1 MRLHSSVSRS
11 RGRLVVLKLGVF
23 VGLLIFLMVATIAC
37 DNTEPLLEPASIQE
51 STGTSALT
59 PTPDG
64 TDVSQSPSP
73 HIDPASREAE
83 GYAAHHGVSLEEAQN
98 RSTLQ
103 RLAGELNAVLSDREG
118 RTFAGLWIEHTP
130 QFRVVVQFTR
140 DAQETIARHIQ
151 NVDLAEVLEVRTADV
166 SLAELRE
173 AQSAAMEAI
182 GSANIPI
189 ESGIDIKAGR
199 VKVYVAER
207 DRLDDEIERGRVT
220 LPDNVDLARIHRCGA
235 ALGLEQ
241 GVRAVGRDGP
251 RSIPITGAGGGL
263 WLELVAPMAVL
274 GSGAGAGSAGQHARE
289 DNRGPGRC
297 DSVGWLSSLVDVSG
311 AVGAVRQAMAG
322 LAIEPGR
329 E

>member
-51 STGTSALT
+51 STGTSAPT

-98 RSTLQ
+98 RFTLQ

-130 QFRVVVQFTR
+130 QFRVVLLRLPVEHQARQGRLR
-140 DAQETIARHIQ
+140 DSHAQRPP
-151 NVDLAEVLEVRTADV
+151 
-166 SLAELRE
+166 LR
-173 AQSAAMEAI
+173 
-182 GSANIPI
+182 
-189 ESGIDIKAGR
+189 
-199 VKVYVAER
+199 
-207 DRLDDEIERGRVT
+207 
-220 LPDNVDLARIHRCGA
+220 
-235 ALGLEQ
+235 
-241 GVRAVGRDGP
+241 
-251 RSIPITGAGGGL
+251 GAGGQQDSL
-263 WLELVAPMAVL
+263 
-274 GSGAGAGSAGQHARE
+274 QH
-289 DNRGPGRC
+289 
-297 DSVGWLSSLVDVSG
+297 SH
-311 AVGAVRQAMAG
+311 
-322 LAIEPGR
+322 
-329 E
+329 

>member
-51 STGTSALT
+51 STGTSAPT

-73 HIDPASREAE
+73 HIDPASQEAE
-83 GYAAHHGVSLEEAQN
+83 GYAAHHGVSLEEAKN
-98 RSTLQ
+98 RFTLQ

-151 NVDLAEVLEVRTADV
+151 NDDLAEVLETI
-166 SLAELRE
+166 SK
-173 AQSAAMEAI
+173 S
-182 GSANIPI
+182 
-189 ESGIDIKAGR
+189 
-199 VKVYVAER
+199 
-207 DRLDDEIERGRVT
+207 
-220 LPDNVDLARIHRCGA
+220 
-235 ALGLEQ
+235 
-241 GVRAVGRDGP
+241 
-251 RSIPITGAGGGL
+251 
-263 WLELVAPMAVL
+263 
-274 GSGAGAGSAGQHARE
+274 
-289 DNRGPGRC
+289 
-297 DSVGWLSSLVDVSG
+297 
-311 AVGAVRQAMAG
+311 
-322 LAIEPGR
+322 EPQMH
-329 E
+329 